1 MADMIYDVE
10 FYKQIFVSG
19 YIENRRTRISLRS
32 IQLCAS
38 CVFIHAAP
46 TVLYFFE
53 AIHSIFPT
61 TATLSSLSVCN
72 VYMQTYAPI
81 TEVCT

>member
-1 MADMIYDVE
+1 MTDVIYDVE

-19 YIENRRTRISLRS
+19 YIENRTRISLRS
-32 IQLCAS
+32 TQLRAS

-53 AIHSIFPT
+53 AIRSIFPT